1 MAKKKPL
8 FKIDP
13 GSEVKGT
20 GRGDI
25 LVTCTPD
32 HPFGETRS
40 EHDKRYIYKHIAVM
54 ERHLGRYLSK
64 AKGEEVHHKNGDPSD
79 NRLSNLELTVKGLH
93 QRDHA
98 LTDNPFWKKS
108 PENKP
113 QKKYKPHRK
122 SKKAMAQNVASAY
135 LKIN

>member
-1 MAKKKPL
+1 MAKKPL

-32 HPFGETRS
+32 HPHGEKRP
-40 EHDKRYIYKHIAVM
+40 EHNKRYIYKHIAVM
-54 ERHLGRYLSK
+54 ELHLGRYLRPD
-64 AKGEEVHHKNGDPSD
+64 EEVHHRDGNPS
-79 NRLSNLELTVKGLH
+79 NNKLSNLKLTKRGKH

-113 QKKYKPHRK
+113 NKK
-122 SKKAMAQNVASAY
+122 SKKAMAQRVVSAY
-135 LKIN
+135 LTIL